1 MNPENLAL
9 NFAFLST
16 LSSIDN
22 PELLRSLTIDVQVG
36 KDREVLRQETLN
48 EDLKYIFYSLNL
60 NFIKDKLLGGC
71 FFSASYFNRAER
83 TVPL

>member
-36 KDREVLRQETLN
+36 KDREVLRQETL
-48 EDLKYIFYSLNL
+48 KYIFYSLNL
-60 NFIKDKLLGGC
+60 NFIKDNLLGGC